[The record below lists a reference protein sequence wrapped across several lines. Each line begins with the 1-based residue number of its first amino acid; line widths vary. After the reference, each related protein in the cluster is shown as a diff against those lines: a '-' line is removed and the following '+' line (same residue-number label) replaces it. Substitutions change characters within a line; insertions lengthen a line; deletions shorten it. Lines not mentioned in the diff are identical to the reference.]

1 MKWRVKALAQQAFS
15 HIPAGERLNRLAE
28 RCLGRGL
35 TDPYLAEVVE
45 TAREH
50 LRIVDQYG
58 FQYGFARETLR
69 AFEFGA
75 GRHLLK
81 LLLLSLY
88 GWNHQIAF
96 DLRPLANVQLLNEAI
111 ASLRERPAILGATTK
126 DPRSI
131 ASLADLRGY
140 YGISYSAPADARAT
154 GLADASIDVVSSTD
168 VLEHIPLADLRA
180 ILRESH
186 RILVPGGIAVHTVN
200 CMDHFASFDENI
212 SIYNFLQFSE
222 AEWRKY
228 NSFIHFQNRMRH
240 REYVALFA
248 EVGFEVLEQNLQMPS
263 DSQLAALK
271 AMRVAA
277 CFSSFSLEELSI
289 RGAWHVLRKPRS
301 G

>member
-1 MKWRVKALAQQAFS
+1 MKWRVKALAQGALS
-15 HIPAGERLNRLAE
+15 HVPAGEQLNRLVE

-35 TDPYLAEVVE
+35 TDAYLAEVVE

-50 LRIVDQYG
+50 LRIVEQYG
-58 FQYGFARETLR
+58 LAGETLR

-88 GWNHQIAF
+88 GWNHQLAF
-96 DLRPLANVQLLNEAI
+96 DLRPLANVQLVNEAL
-111 ASLRERPAILGATTK
+111 AGLRERPTILGKTTK
-126 DPRSI
+126 DPRPI
-131 ASLADLRGY
+131 ESLADLQLH

-168 VLEHIPLADLRA
+168 VLEHIPPVDLRA
-180 ILRESH
+180 ILRESY
-186 RILVPGGIAVHTVN
+186 RILAPGGIAIHTVN
-200 CMDHFASFDENI
+200 CMDHFASFDQSI

-228 NSFIHFQNRMRH
+228 NSLIHFQNRMRH
-240 REYVALFA
+240 REYVELFA
-248 EVGFEVLEQNLQMPS
+248 EVGFEVLEQNLHLPS
-263 DSQLAALK
+263 DAELAQLK

-277 CFSSFSLEELSI
+277 CFSRFSVAELSI
-289 RGAWHVLRKPRS
+289 RGAWHVLRKPAS
-301 G
+301 A